1 MTVINTNTAATLTA
15 NALTANQRAM
25 NQTMERLSTG
35 SRINSAQDDAAGLAI
50 VSKMNAQISGTNM
63 AIKNANDA
71 ISMIQTADG
80 AAIEIDAMLQRMR
93 EIAIQSQN
101 STNTDSDLTNLN
113 LEFAQ
118 LATEIDRVATTT
130 EFNDTKIM
138 NASAGG
144 GADTDGKFDF
154 TITSNSDTVE
164 VDFADFQLVS
174 TGSAVAGTQTMTITS
189 SDIQSTAG
197 DAYRITFESGQ
208 VMTISAAQVVTATG
222 GGGDTDD
229 ITNAQWVA
237 AFNTAN
243 DAQQDAGVTV
253 PGVGAAIVG
262 NVVTFTEDSNSES
275 AGKIASIHYI
285 KPDGDE
291 RAAITTTAALA
302 VGTIGRAAA
311 TSVYGTTDL
320 SDFKTAKTGN
330 SGEAQKTTTIT
341 ELDAAIA
348 GVANQRATFGAFI
361 NRLEHTV
368 DNLTNVSQ
376 NTVAARSRI
385 EDADYAAET
394 TELARTQIIA
404 QAATAML
411 SQANQ
416 QAQSVLALLK

>member
-1 MTVINTNTAATLTA
+1 MTVINTNTAANLTA
-15 NALTANQRAM
+15 NALTSNQRAM

-189 SDIQSTAG
+189 TDIQSTAG

-208 VMTISAAQVVTATG
+208 VMTISAAQVATAAT
-222 GGGDTDD
+222 TDASD

-243 DAQQDAGVTV
+243 AAQEDDAVTV
-253 PGVGAAIVG
+253 PDVTAAIVG
-262 NVVTFTEDSNSES
+262 NIVTFTEVANSES

-291 RAAITTTAALA
+291 RSAITTTAALA

>member
-1 MTVINTNTAATLTA
+1 MTVINTNSAATLTA
-15 NALTANQRAM
+15 NALTQNQRAM
-25 NQTMERLSTG
+25 SQTMERLSTG
-35 SRINSAQDDAAGLAI
+35 SRINSASDDAAGLAM
-50 VSKMNAQISGTNM
+50 VSKMDAQIAGTNM
-63 AIKNANDA
+63 AVKNANDA
-71 ISMIQTADG
+71 ISMINTADG

-93 EIAIQSQN
+93 EIAIQAQN
-101 STNTDSDLTNLN
+101 STNTDDDLTNMN

-130 EFNDTKIM
+130 EYNDTKIM
-138 NASAGG
+138 NATQGG

-154 TITSNSDTVE
+154 TITANSDTIE
-164 VDFADFQLVS
+164 VDFADFELVS
-174 TGSAVAGTQTMTITS
+174 TGAAVLGTQTITMTTAN
-189 SDIQSTAG
+189 IQTNAATTDS
-197 DAYRITFESGQ
+197 YKITFANDQ
-208 VMTISAAQVVTATG
+208 VMTISLAQVGAGVNANAT
-222 GGGDTDD
+222 D
-229 ITNAQWVA
+229 ITDVLFVA

-243 DAQQDAGVTV
+243 AAQEDDAVTV
-253 PGVGAAIVG
+253 PDVTAALVGGVI
-262 NVVTFTEDSNSES
+262 TFTEVGAS
-275 AGKIASIHYI
+275 AGKGAIARIEI
-285 KPDGDE
+285 IEADGDI
-291 RAAITTTAALA
+291 RQTMASTVALSTG
-302 VGTIGRAAA
+302 VTGRSAA
-311 TSVYGTTDL
+311 TSVYGSTDL
-320 SDFKTAKTGN
+320 SDFKTAKAGN
-330 SGEAQKTTTIT
+330 NGEAQKTTTIT

-348 GVANQRATFGAFI
+348 GVASQRASFGAFV

>member
-1 MTVINTNTAATLTA
+1 MTVINTNTAANLTA
-15 NALTANQRAM
+15 NALTSNQRAM

-208 VMTISAAQVVTATG
+208 VMTISAAQVATAAT
-222 GGGDTDD
+222 TDASD
-229 ITNAQWVA
+229 ITNAEWVA

-243 DAQQDAGVTV
+243 AAQEDNAVTV
-253 PGVGAAIVG
+253 PDVTAAIVG
-262 NVVTFTEDSNSES
+262 NVVTFTEAANSES

-291 RAAITTTAALA
+291 RAAITTTTALA

>member
-1 MTVINTNTAATLTA
+1 MTVINTNSAATLTA
-15 NALTANQRAM
+15 NALTQNQRAM
-25 NQTMERLSTG
+25 SQTMERLSTG
-35 SRINSAQDDAAGLAI
+35 SRINSASDDAAGLAM
-50 VSKMNAQISGTNM
+50 VSKMDAQIKGTNM
-63 AIKNANDA
+63 AVKNANDA
-71 ISMIQTADG
+71 ISMINTADG

-93 EIAIQSQN
+93 EIAIQAQN
-101 STNTDSDLTNLN
+101 STNTDDDLTNMN

-130 EFNDTKIM
+130 EYNDTKIM
-138 NASAGG
+138 NATQGG

-154 TITSNSDTVE
+154 TITANSDTIE
-164 VDFADFQLVS
+164 VDFADFELVS
-174 TGSAVAGTQTMTITS
+174 TGAAVLGTQTITMT
-189 SDIQSTAG
+189 TANIRANSATT
-197 DAYRITFESGQ
+197 DSYKITFANDQ
-208 VMTISAAQVVTATG
+208 VMTISLAQVAAGVNNNAT
-222 GGGDTDD
+222 D
-229 ITNAQWVA
+229 ITDALFVA

-243 DAQQDAGVTV
+243 AAQEDDAVTV
-253 PGVGAAIVG
+253 PDVTAVLAGGVI
-262 NVVTFTEDSNSES
+262 TFTEVGAS
-275 AGKIASIHYI
+275 AGKGAIARIEI
-285 KPDGDE
+285 IEADGDI
-291 RAAITTTAALA
+291 RQTMASTVALSTG
-302 VGTIGRAAA
+302 VTGRSAA
-311 TSVYGTTDL
+311 TSVYGSTDL
-320 SDFKTAKTGN
+320 SDFKTAKAGN
-330 SGEAQKTTTIT
+330 NGEAQKTTTIT

-348 GVANQRATFGAFI
+348 GVASQRASFGAFV

>member
-1 MTVINTNTAATLTA
+1 MTVINTNTAANLTA
-15 NALTANQRAM
+15 NALTSNQRAM

-208 VMTISAAQVVTATG
+208 VMTISAAQVATAAT
-222 GGGDTDD
+222 TDASD
-229 ITNAQWVA
+229 ITNAEWVA

-243 DAQQDAGVTV
+243 AAQEDDAVTV
-253 PGVGAAIVG
+253 PDVTAAIVG
-262 NVVTFTEDSNSES
+262 NVVTFTEAANSES

-291 RAAITTTAALA
+291 RAAITTTTALA

-320 SDFKTAKTGN
+320 SDFKTAQTGN

>member
-1 MTVINTNTAATLTA
+1 MTVINTNSAATLTA
-15 NALTANQRAM
+15 NALTQNQRAM
-25 NQTMERLSTG
+25 SQTMERLSTG
-35 SRINSAQDDAAGLAI
+35 SRINSASDDAAGLAM
-50 VSKMNAQISGTNM
+50 VSKMDAQIAGTNM
-63 AIKNANDA
+63 AVKNANDA
-71 ISMIQTADG
+71 ISMINTADG

-93 EIAIQSQN
+93 EIAIQAQN
-101 STNTDSDLTNLN
+101 STNTDDDLTNMN

-130 EFNDTKIM
+130 EYNDTKIM
-138 NASAGG
+138 NATQGG

-154 TITSNSDTVE
+154 TITANSDTIE
-164 VDFADFQLVS
+164 VDFADFELVS
-174 TGSAVAGTQTMTITS
+174 TGAAVLGTQTITMTTAN
-189 SDIQSTAG
+189 IQTNAATTDS
-197 DAYRITFESGQ
+197 YKITFANDQ
-208 VMTISAAQVVTATG
+208 VMTISLAQVAAGANDNATNI
-222 GGGDTDD
+222 TD
-229 ITNAQWVA
+229 AQFVA

-243 DAQQDAGVTV
+243 AAQEDDAVTV
-253 PGVGAAIVG
+253 PDVTAVLAGGVI
-262 NVVTFTEDSNSES
+262 TFTEVGAS
-275 AGKIASIHYI
+275 AGKGAIARIEI
-285 KPDGDE
+285 IEADGDI
-291 RAAITTTAALA
+291 RQTMASTVALSTG
-302 VGTIGRAAA
+302 VTGRSAA
-311 TSVYGTTDL
+311 TSVYGSTDL
-320 SDFKTAKTGN
+320 SDFKTAKAGN
-330 SGEAQKTTTIT
+330 NGEAQKATTIT

-348 GVANQRATFGAFI
+348 GVASQRASFGAFV

>member
-15 NALTANQRAM
+15 NALSSNQRAM

-35 SRINSAQDDAAGLAI
+35 SRVNSAADDAAGLAM
-50 VSKMNAQISGTNM
+50 VSKMDAQIRGTNM
-63 AIKNANDA
+63 AVKNANDA
-71 ISMIQTADG
+71 IAMIQTADG

-101 STNTDSDLTNLN
+101 STNTDDDLTNLN

-130 EFNDTKIM
+130 EYNDTKIM

-154 TITSNSDTVE
+154 TITANSDTIE

-174 TGSAVAGTQTMTITS
+174 TGNAVAGTQTMTITS
-189 SDIQSTAG
+189 GDIQSTAG

-208 VMTISAAQVVTATG
+208 VMTMSAAQVATAAT
-222 GGGDTDD
+222 TDASD
-229 ITNAQWVA
+229 ITNTEWVA

-243 DAQQDAGVTV
+243 AAQEDNGVTV
-253 PGVGAAIVG
+253 PDVTASLVG
-262 NVVTFTEDSNSES
+262 NVVTFTEAASSEG

-291 RAAITTTAALA
+291 RAAITTTTALA
-302 VGTIGRAAA
+302 VGTIGRAAS
-311 TSVYGTTDL
+311 TSVYGSTDL
-320 SDFKTAKTGN
+320 SDFKTAQTGN

-348 GVANQRATFGAFI
+348 GVASQRAKFGAFI

-376 NTVAARSRI
+376 NTTAARSRI
-385 EDADYAAET
+385 EDADYASET
-394 TELARTQIIA
+394 TELARTQIIS